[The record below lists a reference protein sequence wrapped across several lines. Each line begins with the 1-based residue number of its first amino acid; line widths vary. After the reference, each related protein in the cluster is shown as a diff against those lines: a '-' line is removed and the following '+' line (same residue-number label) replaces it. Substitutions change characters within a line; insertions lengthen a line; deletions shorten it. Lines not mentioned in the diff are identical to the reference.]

1 MHPHTGCVNTCE
13 WSGDGTTLATGSDD
27 LHVNLYGASTGAL
40 VGTLASGHRNNIFA
54 ALFLPHRTDAL
65 VTTAAD
71 GEVRLLHV
79 ARGGSA
85 APAQRG
91 RGSGP
96 AHSELLFAR
105 RSSGFG
111 MKLAFLPACPFAFLS
126 THQDGRVRLFDIRE
140 ARAPVPASPAARQR
154 DASDDRIVVSL
165 GPDCGGASDVAF
177 QPGGTH
183 TQFALGCDDHMLRLF
198 DLRALSDRGISPHA
212 VLVPESLV
220 DREAY
225 TEGISGLAWAPHGRH
240 VAVSYRGA
248 DVFLLDVDKARPACE
263 AVGHARHAAAAA
275 SGYDGVEAR
284 AVPAVRRFRGR
295 SNVRTFLKSVAFLCD
310 GAFVTCGGDCGHVF
324 VWHTRTGQLA
334 ARLRA
339 DDQVL
344 NCVAPHPHDLPLM
357 AVSGIDDDPKLV
369 STGTLRDAASW
380 PRPPDRAA
388 GDAMEGGDGGG
399 SASRSDGEDDGSP
412 DGSDDG
418 PGLTRAVNTTL
429 LAALVQNGLVSPAH
443 HYWLG
448 ALLARAH
455 RQATF
460 DDDEEDD
467 DGDGDESEDGEDE
480 EDEDEEQEQ

>member
-1 MHPHTGCVNTCE
+1 MHPPTGCVNTCE

-334 ARLRA
+334 SRIRA

-344 NCVAPHPHDLPLM
+344 NCVAPHPHGLPLM

-369 STGTLRDAASW
+369 SPGTQRDADCW
-380 PRPPDRAA
+380 PRPHDRAA
-388 GDAMEGGDGGG
+388 VMDEGGDDGG
-399 SASRSDGEDDGSP
+399 SSSDGGESP
-412 DGSDDG
+412 DSSDDA
-418 PGLTRAVNTTL
+418 RAVNTTL
-429 LAALVQNGLVSPAH
+429 LAALMQNGLLSPAM
-443 HYWLG
+443 LG
-448 ALLARAH
+448 ALLARAR
-455 RQATF
+455 RQAPS
-460 DDDEEDD
+460 DEEGDEDGDEDEEDD
-467 DGDGDESEDGEDE
+467 LDDEDGGSE
-480 EDEDEEQEQ
+480 EDEQ